1 MREFIFIALVAI
13 TTAFPGRVEATPQ
26 DCTLDQLQTMMAPIT
41 DNETVGRVI
50 SYLVIVHNYDS
61 AILYEKH
68 QKGELTIEKGQIV
81 GYDVTIVEQGSGTII
96 SILENL

>member
-13 TTAFPGRVEATPQ
+13 ITAFPGRVEATQ
-26 DCTLDQLQTMMAPIT
+26 QNYTLEQFQTLMAPIT

-50 SYLVIVHNYDS
+50 SYLVIVHNYDT
-61 AILYEKH
+61 AILYEKY
-68 QKGELTIEKGQIV
+68 QKGEMTIEKGQVV